1 MWKGSRFNA
10 LYKEGEEDAKK
21 STVEGL
27 KDQTNSGLQVIKA
40 QTIIEKGHTY
50 HKKSP
55 SHKKGPIVKNGA
67 AKNEKPIITK
77 ANNHGKQV
85 ANTLETLDASP
96 PPKSHSKNPDMEA
109 LEMESSK
116 VLEYHIVKTDLS
128 TQRLGASFSSSGAM
142 TEKAVNS
149 QQDIPPYVHMMVS
162 PVSKNKEGS
171 SSRDRSGDWE
181 VDKIKDWLPDDVVS
195 KIAVIP
201 PPSPWK
207 DKDQIAWALTSDGC
221 FKLKSAYQDLQN
233 TTDISSN
240 IFSLIKARYEEYL
253 HVMNVHWRQKHNKP
267 AAYPLAPS
275 S

>member
-1 MWKGSRFNA
+1 MISNVLLRIGTIRSSVIFS
-10 LYKEGEEDAKK
+10 KEKEEFFIGFRVSNRSVD
-21 STVEGL
+21 
-27 KDQTNSGLQVIKA
+27 
-40 QTIIEKGHTY
+40 Y
-50 HKKSP
+50 
-55 SHKKGPIVKNGA
+55 
-67 AKNEKPIITK
+67 
-77 ANNHGKQV
+77 
-85 ANTLETLDASP
+85 
-96 PPKSHSKNPDMEA
+96 
-109 LEMESSK
+109 SSN
-116 VLEYHIVKTDLS
+116 LTDFL
-128 TQRLGASFSSSGAM
+128 F
-142 TEKAVNS
+142 V
-149 QQDIPPYVHMMVS
+149 
-162 PVSKNKEGS
+162 
-171 SSRDRSGDWE
+171 SGDWE